1 MAKANKINVYC
12 IKDNLDIETEVLKN
26 KCLCCE
32 LCGGTLYY
40 TKRPINIPIWVSDFF
55 NNDALISDTFKS
67 ASSQAVFIK
76 TLNIMGKQHTFAL
89 TFGNGLYLL
98 KKSAIVPNF
107 GLKIV
112 LNIVNNKNLK
122 KLDTQ
127 NISSV
132 PKHKSEQITKL
143 GDLKDFAIDYEAD
156 ILTGITGG
164 INKQKE
170 PELYN
175 TFGTNVTGKDS
186 LSVNVKFDA
195 DTVDHFLETAY
206 LAYEK
211 EDYKKKGF
219 GWIDNINRIS
229 AQEPLF
235 VQLNCELDKLLNKPA
250 DVTDKV
256 WLAVPEIIKWE
267 DIRGFYYK
275 NKKDLKDDIDLLD
288 LGEDLTVDKLKHI
301 KVHALSALND
311 DILYEWSALECLYAE
326 INFNGNVYM
335 FINSNWYQ
343 INADFQRETDNKFRS
358 ILETKVPDLA
368 WGVYS
373 PNQKEKDF
381 NAQLNDNIPGSLY
394 MDAQNI
400 VYGGGHSQIEF
411 CDVFDHANGNIIHV
425 KKYAGSSV
433 LSHLF
438 NQAYVSAT
446 LFKQSSEFKQAVVDK
461 MKSNNNHFQ
470 FIEKDNYNIIL
481 VILSDKNPEKA
492 QNLPF
497 FSKIT
502 LNHVISE
509 INNIKGYSAYVK
521 IIAAQ

>member
-1 MAKANKINVYC
+1 MTKANKINVYY
-12 IKDNLDIETEVLKN
+12 IKNNLDIETEVLKN

-40 TKRPINIPIWVSDFF
+40 TKRPINIPTWVSDFF
-55 NNDALISDTFKS
+55 NNDALIADTFKS

-76 TLNIMGKQHTFAL
+76 KLNIMGQTHAFAL

-132 PKHKSEQITKL
+132 PKHRSEQITKL

-170 PELYN
+170 PELYK
-175 TFGTNVTGKDS
+175 TFGTNITGKDA
-186 LSVNVKFDA
+186 LSVNVKFNA
-195 DTVDHFLETAY
+195 DTVNNFLETAY
-206 LAYEK
+206 IAYIRD
-211 EDYKKKGF
+211 DYKNKGF
-219 GWIDNINRIS
+219 GWIDNIKRIS

-267 DIRGFYYK
+267 DVRGFYYK
-275 NKKDLKDDIDLLD
+275 NKKDLKDDINLLD
-288 LGEDLTVDKLKHI
+288 LGENLTVDKI
-301 KVHALSALND
+301 KQIKIHALSASSDNV
-311 DILYEWSALECLYAE
+311 LYEWSALECLYAE
-326 INFNGNVYM
+326 VNFNGNVYM

-343 INADFQRETDNKFRS
+343 INADFQRETDDKFRN
-358 ILETKVPDLA
+358 ILETGAPNVA

-373 PNQKEKDF
+373 PNQRENAF
-381 NAQLNDNIPGSLY
+381 NIQLHNNIPGSLC

-400 VYGGGHSQIEF
+400 VYGGGHSEIEF
-411 CDVFDHANGNIIHV
+411 CDVFDHDNGNIIHV

-446 LFKQSSEFKQAVVDK
+446 LFKQSSEFKKAVIDK
-461 MKSNNNHFQ
+461 IKSKNNHFK

-481 VILSDKNPEKA
+481 VILSDKTPEKA

-502 LNHVISE
+502 LNHIISE